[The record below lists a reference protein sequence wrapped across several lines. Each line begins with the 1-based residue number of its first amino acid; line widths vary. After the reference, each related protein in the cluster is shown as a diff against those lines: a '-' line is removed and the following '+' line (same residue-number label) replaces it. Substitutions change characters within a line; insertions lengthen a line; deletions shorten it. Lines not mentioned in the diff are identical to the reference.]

1 MNKNLALLL
10 ALTLAGS
17 IAHAA
22 STIDTTNEYAW
33 GANIGW
39 TNWRP
44 DFDSTN
50 TEGVNVNEFVCAGYV
65 YAANVGWINMGS
77 GSPAD
82 HIQYQN
88 NSATDFGVNCLMYD
102 KEYTSAYETTHSL
115 PSDAPQA
122 GYALLRGYA
131 YGANIGWINFEPIGN
146 PRISLFTGA
155 LSGYAYSA
163 NCGWINLNSFD
174 TSNSPTQHY
183 VQTDHILMGSDSN
196 SNGIADAWEYLY
208 YGGLLAAGAQNTSP
222 NGNGMTLL
230 QDYDDGVSPLV
241 SNANLRVVTYATN
254 AARTN
259 STVTFTSTTARLYDI
274 VFSADVTL
282 PLASWSESNLGL
294 FAPDA
299 GTSTTRTVT
308 EAAATR
314 EYFRVK
320 TTRPLP

>member
-10 ALTLAGS
+10 ALTVAAS

-44 DFDSTN
+44 DFDGAN
-50 TEGVNVNEFVCAGYV
+50 TEGVVVNEFVCSGYV

-82 HIQYQN
+82 HVQYQN
-88 NSATDFGVNCLMYD
+88 NSATDFGVNGLMYD
-102 KEYTSAYETTHSL
+102 KEYTGSYETQHSL

-131 YGANIGWINFEPIGN
+131 YGANIGWINLEPTGN

-183 VQTDHILMGSDSN
+183 VQTDHILMGTDSN
-196 SNGIADAWEYLY
+196 ANGIADAWEYLY
-208 YGGLLAAGAQNTSP
+208 FGGLLATGQQNTSP

-230 QDYDDGVSPLV
+230 QDYQDGVNPATF
-241 SNANLRVVTYATN
+241 NANLRVTNITTN
-254 AARTN
+254 AARTTSN
-259 STVTFTSTTARLYDI
+259 ITFSSTTARLYSI
-274 VFSADVTL
+274 VYSADLTV
-282 PLASWSESNLGL
+282 PLTSWSDSGLGI
-294 FAPDA
+294 FSPDA
-299 GTSTTRTVT
+299 GTTTTRAVI
-308 EAAATR
+308 EAAATK
-314 EYFRVK
+314 EFFRVK
-320 TTRPLP
+320 TMRPLP